1 MFIFTIEILINVPN
15 SSKEDAQLP
24 LFYPSLTKPYM
35 YLFGQL
41 LSRNWVKKKHEFQYM
56 VKKMC
61 NKKFLD
67 SGLPDLRK
75 YM

>member
-1 MFIFTIEILINVPN
+1 MFIFTLEILINVPN

-24 LFYPSLTKPYM
+24 LFYLSLTKPYM

-41 LSRNWVKKKHEFQYM
+41 LRRNSVKKNPRISIHSE
-56 VKKMC
+56 KMC
-61 NKKFLD
+61 NEKFLG

-75 YM
+75 